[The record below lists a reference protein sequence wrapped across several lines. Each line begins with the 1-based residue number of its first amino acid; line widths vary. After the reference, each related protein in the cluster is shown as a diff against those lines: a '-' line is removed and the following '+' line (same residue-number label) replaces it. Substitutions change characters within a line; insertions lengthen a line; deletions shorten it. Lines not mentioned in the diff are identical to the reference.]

1 VKFEIDPQ
9 AAERIF
15 AAART
20 GIEMAAGQSS
30 NREEEHWFY
39 GHAHHGHTNLVSG
52 NRAAQGVGSARVPAP
67 GTGKFTINRR
77 TVEQYFPNHAWKHDA
92 VEPLKFT
99 NIADQVDVVVT
110 AHGGGVGGQAG
121 AVRMGLSRAISRF
134 NPELRPAL
142 RKNGFL
148 TRDSRM
154 KERKKY
160 GQKGA
165 RKRFQFTKR

>member
-1 VKFEIDPQ
+1 V
-9 AAERIF
+9 
-15 AAART
+15 
-20 GIEMAAGQSS
+20 
-30 NREEEHWFY
+30 
-39 GHAHHGHTNLVSG
+39 
-52 NRAAQGVGSARVPAP
+52 ARVFLRA
-67 GTGKFTINRR
+67 GSGKITVNGR

-99 NIADQVDVVVT
+99 SLAEQVDVVAT
-110 AHGGGVGGQAG
+110 ANGGGVGGQSG
-121 AVRMGLSRAISRF
+121 ALRMGLARAISKF

-142 RKNGFL
+142 RTNGFL

>member
-1 VKFEIDPQ
+1 MSS
-9 AAERIF
+9 
-15 AAART
+15 T
-20 GIEMAAGQSS
+20 GMPLAGAQT
-30 NREEEHWFY
+30 WFL
-39 GHAHHGHTNLVSG
+39 GTGRRKESV
-52 NRAAQGVGSARVPAP
+52 ARVFVRP
-67 GTGKFTINRR
+67 GAGKFTVNGRE
-77 TVEQYFPNHAWKHDA
+77 VEKYFPNHAWKHDA
-92 VEPLKFT
+92 TEPLKFT

-110 AHGGGVGGQAG
+110 AQGGGVGGQAG

-134 NPELRPAL
+134 NPELRAAL

>member
-1 VKFEIDPQ
+1 LLSGGANRAVTEAGGKLSSAASSTDDPKK
-9 AAERIF
+9 
-15 AAART
+15 
-20 GIEMAAGQSS
+20 
-30 NREEEHWFY
+30 FY
-39 GHAHHGHTNLVSG
+39 GTGRRREAV
-52 NRAAQGVGSARVPAP
+52 ARVYIKMGPAL
-67 GTGKFTINRR
+67 FTVNKRP
-77 TVEQYFPNHAWKHDA
+77 VDEYFRNIAWNTTA

-99 NIADQVDVVVT
+99 QMLDQLEVKAQVK
-110 AHGGGVGGQAG
+110 GGGVGGQAG
-121 AVRMGLSRAISRF
+121 AVRMGIARALAKL

-165 RKRFQFTKR
+165 RRRFQFSKR

>member
-1 VKFEIDPQ
+1 LSSEATPIVGTKTWS
-9 AAERIF
+9 RG
-15 AAART
+15 T
-20 GIEMAAGQSS
+20 GRRKES
-30 NREEEHWFY
+30 
-39 GHAHHGHTNLVSG
+39 V
-52 NRAAQGVGSARVPAP
+52 ARVLVRP
-67 GTGKFTINRR
+67 GSGKFTVNKRP
-77 TVEQYFPNHAWKHDA
+77 VEQYFPNHAWKHDA
-92 VEPLKFT
+92 TEPLKFT
-99 NIADQVDVVVT
+99 SLTDQVDVMVT
-110 AHGGGVGGQAG
+110 AYGGGVGGQAG
-121 AVRMGLSRAISRF
+121 AVRMGLSRAIAQF